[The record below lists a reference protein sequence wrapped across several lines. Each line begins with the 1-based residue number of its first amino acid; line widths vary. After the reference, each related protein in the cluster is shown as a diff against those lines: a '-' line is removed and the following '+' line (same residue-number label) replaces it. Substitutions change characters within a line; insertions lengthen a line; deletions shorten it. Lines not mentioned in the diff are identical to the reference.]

1 MNLELKDKVMV
12 TNDTHH
18 VNAVSLSFTQEL
30 SEGMYLIGFKR
41 NFQFRAGQVIGI
53 ALEEQGPRRLY
64 SICSGEQDED
74 VQTLYKVVDEGFLT
88 PRLSDLEIGDIFWI
102 TAPGGEFTGSTEPA
116 VWIATGTGI
125 APYYSMLRSAL
136 GQNKILIHGNRY
148 LEQYH
153 FFDEFREILGDK
165 YIRCCSAESD
175 PDVYTGRVTD
185 YLNEQAELDPDIMYY
200 LCGSAEMVV
209 EARDILISK
218 GIPFAHII
226 SEIYF

>member
-1 MNLELKDKVMV
+1 MV
-12 TNDTHH
+12 TNDNHQVTP
-18 VNAVSLSFTQEL
+18 ASLTFTQEL

-41 NFQFRAGQVIGI
+41 NYLFKAGQVIGI
-53 ALEEQGPRRLY
+53 AMEENGPRRLY
-64 SICSGEQDED
+64 SICSGEEDDEI
-74 VQTLYKVVDEGFLT
+74 QILYKVVDEGYLT
-88 PRLSDLEIGDIFWI
+88 PQLSDLEPGDTIWI
-102 TAPGGEFTGSTEPA
+102 TPPGGEFTGNPEPA

-125 APYYSMLRSAL
+125 APFYSMLRSAH

-153 FFDEFREILGDK
+153 FYDEFREALGDN

-185 YLNEQAELDPDIMYY
+185 YLKEHPRLDPNILYY
-200 LCGSAEMVV
+200 LCGSADMVV
-209 EARDILISK
+209 EVRDILIAK
-218 GIPFAHII
+218 GIPFGHII